1 MSTVLLHIFLE
12 STSFLVDFVSIVLLH
27 IVFLEYFLFHCQ
39 ENRRLSSGKKMHP
52 FFASRKMSKGA
63 SQDQDVMNIEDVH
76 GLWDFERDPPFY
88 PIHVT
93 YQLEVCQ
100 AYA

>member
-1 MSTVLLHIFLE
+1 
-12 STSFLVDFVSIVLLH
+12 
-27 IVFLEYFLFHCQ
+27 
-39 ENRRLSSGKKMHP
+39 MHP

>member
-1 MSTVLLHIFLE
+1 MFLE
-12 STSFLVDFVSIVLLH
+12 KKNTCDCNHTSFLVDFVPTLH
-27 IVFLEYFLFHCQ
+27 IFFKSTFLFHCQ

-63 SQDQDVMNIEDVH
+63 SQDQDVVNIEDVH
-76 GLWDFERDPPFY
+76 GLCDFDRDPPFY
-88 PIHVT
+88 PIHVV